1 MTEGGHH
8 AIELLWKGINVLL
21 FLGIVYWFGR
31 KPVSEAFNNFFKSL
45 TEKLSTS
52 EEELR
57 LSKEELA
64 RARESY
70 EDAQRRYKEQIKLA
84 QQTAEYIKEEETKK
98 AQQIANRVREKAK
111 SAIEIETKK
120 AKEELIHFG
129 IEKARQMAE
138 DMLKKAFEDPKVQRN
153 YIDKALKSMEET

>member
-8 AIELLWKGINVLL
+8 AIELLWKGFNVLL
-21 FLGIVYWFGR
+21 FLGIAYWFGR
-31 KPVSEAFNNFFKSL
+31 KPVSQAFNNFYKSL
-45 TEKLSTS
+45 TERLNAS

-64 RARESY
+64 KAKESY

-84 QQTAEYIKEEETKK
+84 QETAQYIKEEETKK
-98 AQQIANRVREKAK
+98 AEQMANRIREKAK

-120 AKEELIHFG
+120 AKEELIRFG
-129 IEKARQMAE
+129 IEKSRQIAE
-138 DMLKKAFEDPKVQRN
+138 DMLRKAFEDPEVQKR
-153 YIDKALKSMEET
+153 YIDKSLRSMEET

>member
-8 AIELLWKGINVLL
+8 TIELLWKGINVLL

-31 KPVSEAFNNFFKSL
+31 KPVSEAFNNLYKSL
-45 TEKLSTS
+45 TEKLSAS

-64 RARESY
+64 KAKESY

-84 QQTAEYIKEEETKK
+84 QQTAEYMKEEETKK
-98 AQQIANRVREKAK
+98 AQQMADRIREKAK

-120 AKEELIHFG
+120 AKEELIRFG
-129 IEKARQMAE
+129 MEKAKQMAE
-138 DMLKKAFEDPKVQRN
+138 DTLKKAFEDPKVQRN